1 MMGAVHRVVLQG
13 GAPKLMPFY
22 PSVGGNVIL
31 EAAWEGFL
39 ETLQDSMEELRHLVK
54 HPVQTNDVGRSG
66 SLLGGFLLV
75 AERTKLPLRLLE
87 IGTSAGLNLAWDRYR
102 YEWKGGAWGN
112 PESSVRLQNVFIE
125 APPRFVPAVEI
136 ASRAGC
142 DPHPSCFASWTG
154 SARHSGAVIYS
165 LHPAFDMRTH
175 ESVC

>member
-1 MMGAVHRVVLQG
+1 MGAVHRVVLQG
-13 GAPKLMPFY
+13 GAPKLMPIY